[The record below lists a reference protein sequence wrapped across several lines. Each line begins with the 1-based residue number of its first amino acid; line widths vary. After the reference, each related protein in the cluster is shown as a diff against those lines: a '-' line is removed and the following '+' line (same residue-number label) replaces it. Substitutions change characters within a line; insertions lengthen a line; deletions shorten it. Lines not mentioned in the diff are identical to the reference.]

1 MISNN
6 PTRCAACRF
15 LRRRCPQDCVLAP
28 YFPSSNPE
36 RFACVHKIFGAGNIT
51 KMLEQLPVHLR
62 EAAADS
68 MFYEASLRVEDPV
81 YGCVRIISQL
91 QHHILEAQSE
101 ILKTNGQVAS
111 YIAQQQLHQQQQ
123 NVVHGA
129 SYQQDMQISEYSG
142 VGWDVQ
148 TLANDSYFHP

>member
-1 MISNN
+1 MSN

-15 LRRRCPQDCVLAP
+15 LRTRCPQDCVLAP

-36 RFACVHKIFGAGNIT
+36 RFSCVHRIFGASN
-51 KMLEQLPVHLR
+51 QLPVHLR

-68 MFYEASLRVEDPV
+68 MFYGASLRVEDPI

-101 ILKTNGQVAS
+101 LLKTNGQIAS
-111 YIAQQQLHQQQQ
+111 NIAQHQLHQQQQ
-123 NVVHGA
+123 QNAVHGV
-129 SYQQDMQISEYSG
+129 SYHQDQQISEPSG
-142 VGWDVQ
+142 LSSDMQ
-148 TLANDSYFHP
+148 AFANDRYLHP

>member
-1 MISNN
+1 MSN

-36 RFACVHKIFGAGNIT
+36 RFSCVHRIFGASNIT
-51 KMLEQLPVHLR
+51 TMLEQLPVHLR

-68 MFYEASLRVEDPV
+68 MFYEASLRVEDPI

-91 QHHILEAQSE
+91 QHHLLEAQSE
-101 ILKTNGQVAS
+101 LLKTNGQIAS
-111 YIAQQQLHQQQQ
+111 NLAQHQLQQQQQQQ
-123 NVVHGA
+123 NAVHGV
-129 SYQQDMQISEYSG
+129 SYHQDQQISEPSG
-142 VGWDVQ
+142 LSLDMQ
-148 TLANDSYFHP
+148 AFANDCYLHP